1 MRTNKSCS
9 IPCFCFFYSP
19 TEDIQKVFFFI
30 FLLVVQIIFTNK
42 VFLPSSYI
50 FSSNFELYIFV
61 RLVLRT
67 YHSFAR
73 LLPYW
78 LREGAGGG
86 VGFPRDS
93 SSFRFSLSLSPF
105 SYRGRGNLELE
116 AVTAKRN
123 ENTFFFLFLNILI
136 SLTHTLHVLDI
147 THSYNDVWL
156 DCWLNI
162 YSRLK
167 SLLTYH
173 AVKENEASDDYKT
186 TSILLLWN

>member
-1 MRTNKSCS
+1 MFNLLLLLFLQPNRRHTKS
-9 IPCFCFFYSP
+9 
-19 TEDIQKVFFFI
+19 FFFI

-73 LLPYW
+73 LLPHW

-93 SSFRFSLSLSPF
+93 SSFRFSLSLS
-105 SYRGRGNLELE
+105 
-116 AVTAKRN
+116 
-123 ENTFFFLFLNILI
+123 LFLQRKGESGVRSGNREEKRKHIFL
-136 SLTHTLHVLDI
+136 SLSQYSHFS
-147 THSYNDVWL
+147 HSYSPCL
-156 DCWLNI
+156 RY
-162 YSRLK
+162 YSL
-167 SLLTYH
+167 
-173 AVKENEASDDYKT
+173 
-186 TSILLLWN
+186 I